1 MINQNRNRSG
11 LEKYNLKKFDNV
23 YIGYIPDSEIM
34 DLVNNLEG
42 KVLFIGAPETAKF
55 LENFETV
62 VGLDKTTILS
72 LTKK

>member
-1 MINQNRNRSG
+1 
-11 LEKYNLKKFDNV
+11 
-23 YIGYIPDSEIM
+23 M